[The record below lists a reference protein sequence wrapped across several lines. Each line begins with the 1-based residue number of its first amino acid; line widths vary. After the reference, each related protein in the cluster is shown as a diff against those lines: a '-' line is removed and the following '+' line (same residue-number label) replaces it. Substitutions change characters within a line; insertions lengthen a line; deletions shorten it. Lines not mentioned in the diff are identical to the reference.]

1 MPPKFKDKG
10 KAPQQKQESPKPSNP
25 LRLLSSSISSAKPI
39 KSWIDMVTE
48 EEEKSHSSQVQTWVD
63 SYLNF
68 SRITFG
74 STNYKIKILLER

>member
-1 MPPKFKDKG
+1 
-10 KAPQQKQESPKPSNP
+10 
-25 LRLLSSSISSAKPI
+25 
-39 KSWIDMVTE
+39 MVTE